1 MESQDPAFVPGQ
13 EVFGLAPGALGTT
26 VFAVSHCLAPKPPN
40 VTFAEAANVPTVF
53 ITVGPHNILAERRS
67 LFIIVHWYIDIFNDT
82 GVHYMH

>member
-53 ITVGPHNILAERRS
+53 ITVRPHNIYWLRLVERRS
-67 LFIIVHWYIDIFNDT
+67 IFYHSALVH
-82 GVHYMH
+82 